1 MKKKERKQSLK
12 STSFDELTE
21 PLYLGTYKVQR
32 NRTTSSGYAAKT
44 VTLPKIWADSNR
56 IEVGDEVQFR
66 IERNGSLSVRKASG
80 WR

>member
-1 MKKKERKQSLK
+1 MNQRERKKSLK

-32 NRTTSSGYAAKT
+32 NRITSSGYVAKCM
-44 VTLPKIWADSNR
+44 TLPKLWADANH
-56 IEVGDEVQFR
+56 IKVGDEVQFMM
-66 IERNGSLSVRKASG
+66 ERNGTLSVRKASG